1 MQNKEKRKGA
11 WPVNITF
18 SERKDLPNEGLHAL
32 FAAVGWADAE
42 IPRWMLESF
51 NKPFMNSG
59 YVVSAWEGERLIGC
73 ARVLSD
79 GVIRSILW
87 DLAVLPEYQGKGI
100 GSTLVEKCKGRY
112 PGTHWLLATIPERKE
127 FYERLGFSGDDS
139 LFMSIPCKYF

>member
-1 MQNKEKRKGA
+1 MAIIYKEQ
-11 WPVNITF
+11 
-18 SERKDLPNEGLHAL
+18 KDLPCDQLHAL
-32 FAAVGWADAE
+32 FHAVGWAGKE
-42 IPRWMLESF
+42 IPAFMMEHF
-51 NKPFMNSG
+51 NKPFLQSS
-59 YVVSAWEGERLIGC
+59 YVISAWEDKNLIGC